1 MSLET
6 IKRRMIS
13 IESTSKITN
22 AMKLIASSKLSKQTK
37 KYNQHKEYYNEYYA
51 AIANLLSFV
60 NPNDLHALNKSEN
73 DKTLWII
80 VTSNLGL
87 CAGYNVNLYKEI
99 TNQINDNDY
108 FAIFGRKGNDYFR
121 KKFSKGTFIDTSIIN
136 VDYDIT
142 NEMCDLIANEIYQR
156 FINGEFSK
164 IKIAYTRFVNAITF
178 KPNVISVFPFD
189 DKLKGNDDKKPDVR
203 SYDFE
208 PKKETLILSII
219 PQYISMVINAA
230 LNESILSEC
239 ASRRNAMDTA
249 TTNATDLIAKYK
261 LQYNRIR
268 QTNIT
273 NEIIEIVAG
282 NEEEEG
288 E

>member
-1 MSLET
+1 MSLDS
-6 IKRRMIS
+6 IKRRINS
-13 IESTSKITN
+13 VGSTSKITN

-37 KYNQHKEYYNEYYA
+37 KFNKQKEYFSEYYS
-51 AIANLLSFV
+51 AISNLLSMV
-60 NPNDLHALNKSEN
+60 NEKDLEVLKNGN
-73 DKTLWII
+73 NKTLWII

-87 CAGYNVNLYKEI
+87 CAGYNINLYKEV
-99 TNQINDNDY
+99 INKINPNDY
-108 FAIFGRKGNDYFR
+108 LAVFGRKGNDYFA
-121 KKFSKGTFIDTSIIN
+121 KKFPNATFIDTSVIN
-136 VDYDIT
+136 VDNEIN
-142 NEMCDLIANEIYQR
+142 NEMCDFISNEIYQK
-156 FINGEFSK
+156 FINGEFSN
-164 IKIAYTRFVNAITF
+164 IKIAYTKFINAITF
-178 KPNVISVFPFD
+178 KPNVIDVFPFD
-189 DKLKGNDDKKPDVR
+189 ENLKNTKEEIKEAM
-203 SYDFE
+203 YDFE
-208 PKKETLILSII
+208 PKKKTLILTII

-230 LNESILSEC
+230 LCESILSEC

-282 NEEEEG
+282 NEKG

>member
-6 IKRRMIS
+6 IKRRMNS

-37 KYNQHKEYYNEYYA
+37 KYNQHKDYYNEYYA
-51 AIANLLSFV
+51 AIGNLLSFV
-60 NPNDLHALNKSEN
+60 NPNDLHTLNKN
-73 DKTLWII
+73 TTNKTLWII

-87 CAGYNVNLYKEI
+87 CAGYNINLYKEI
-99 TNQINDNDY
+99 TKQIKDDDY
-108 FAIFGRKGNDYFR
+108 FAVFGKKGNDYFK

-142 NEMCDLIANEIYQR
+142 SEMCDFVANEIYQK
-156 FINGEFSK
+156 FISGEFSE
-164 IKIAYTRFVNAITF
+164 IKIAYTKFVNAITF
-178 KPNVISVFPFD
+178 KPNVLSVFPFD
-189 DKLKGNDDKKPDVR
+189 EKLKNNSNAKVDAS

-282 NEEEEG
+282 NEGEE
-288 E
+288 